1 MQLDTLWQFMQVDM
15 EADGFETKMRQSAN
29 RQKLIK
35 QRDFLKDQQANMK
48 KLENDVAVMQDRLEA
63 VQDEADRLEKVLAN
77 LSEEISANP
86 PQNVE
91 EAQKQAESV
100 QKLLDTLTRYEQELQ
115 KMRKDAD
122 TKDRQQKEIR
132 VRAAKTK
139 QEFDQ
144 LKVEYDKE
152 FKEDTAK
159 LQKMRARTDEEAKKI
174 EPGLLEQVQEHQAA
188 LHAAHG
194 EAGQRPVQRLLHVAA
209 QRHAAGDPRRQAHR
223 GVRQLRPHT
232 LRRGGMTTFFGF
244 HCEGARRSQ
253 AFQRL
258 RKVRAPQGRVPVNCR

>member
-15 EADGFETKMRQSAN
+15 EADGFENRMRQSAN

-63 VQDEADRLEKVLAN
+63 VQDEAVRMEKVLAS
-77 LSEEISANP
+77 LSEELNANP
-86 PQNVE
+86 PENVE
-91 EAQKQAESV
+91 DAQKQAENV

-122 TKDRQQKEIR
+122 VKDRQQKEIR

-139 QEFDQ
+139 QEYDQ
-144 LKVEYDKE
+144 LKVTYDKE

-159 LQKMRARTDEEAKKI
+159 LQQMRAHTDEEAKKL
-174 EPGLLEQVQEHQAA
+174 EPSLLNKYKSIKQHCTPPMAKLINGQCSGCFMSLPSATLLEIRN
-188 LHAAHG
+188 G
-194 EAGQRPVQRLLHVAA
+194 ERIVECDNCGRILFDAG
-209 QRHAAGDPRRQAHR
+209 
-223 GVRQLRPHT
+223 
-232 LRRGGMTTFFGF
+232 
-244 HCEGARRSQ
+244 E
-253 AFQRL
+253 
-258 RKVRAPQGRVPVNCR
+258 

>member
-35 QRDFLKDQQANMK
+35 ARDFLKDQQANMK

-63 VQDEADRLEKVLAN
+63 VQDEAVRLEKVLAN
-77 LSEEISANP
+77 LSEEIAANP
-86 PQNVE
+86 PASVE

-122 TKDRQQKEIR
+122 AKDRQQKDIR

-144 LKVEYDKE
+144 LKVDYDKE
-152 FKEDTAK
+152 FKADTAK
-159 LQKMRARTDEEAKKI
+159 LQKMRDRTEEESRKV
-174 EPGLLEQVQEHQAA
+174 EPKLLEKYRSIKQHCTPPMAK
-188 LHAAHG
+188 LIN
-194 EAGQRPVQRLLHVAA
+194 GQCSGCFMSLPSATLLEIRNGSRIVECDNCG
-209 QRHAAGDPRRQAHR
+209 RILYDAGD
-223 GVRQLRPHT
+223 
-232 LRRGGMTTFFGF
+232 
-244 HCEGARRSQ
+244 
-253 AFQRL
+253 
-258 RKVRAPQGRVPVNCR
+258 